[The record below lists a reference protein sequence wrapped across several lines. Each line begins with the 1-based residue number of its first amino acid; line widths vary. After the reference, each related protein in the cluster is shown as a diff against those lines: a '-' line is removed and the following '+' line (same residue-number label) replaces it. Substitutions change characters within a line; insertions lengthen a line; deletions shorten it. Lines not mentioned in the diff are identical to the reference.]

1 MKLHLNITIPNW
13 LDRIFAWP
21 VLVYRKRKFGQP
33 YRKIRLTEGKFTI
46 VDPDVF
52 YRLNI
57 FQWCAAGRD
66 QSFYAVR
73 FLNNSDKG
81 IRLISMH
88 RELMNFPIGL
98 FVDHHNGN
106 TLDNRMANLRLAT
119 RSQNL
124 CNRRKTSSKTSSRFR
139 GVTFRKHA
147 SKWSARIRYLGKEI
161 WLGLFDSEIEAARA
175 YDEAAKKYHGEF
187 ARLNLSR

>member
-1 MKLHLNITIPNW
+1 MKLRLTVSIPNW
-13 LDRIFAWP
+13 LDRICTWP
-21 VLVYRKRKFGQP
+21 VLWYRKHKFGQP
-33 YRKIRLTEGKFTI
+33 YRKIRLTEGKITI

-52 YRLNI
+52 YRLNN

-73 FLNNSDKG
+73 FLNNANKG

-88 RELMNFPIGL
+88 RELMNFPVGL
-98 FVDHHNGN
+98 FVDHHNGDS
-106 TLDNRMANLRLAT
+106 LDNRITNLRIAT

-139 GVTFRKHA
+139 GVTFRKNVG
-147 SKWSARIRYLGKEI
+147 KWAARIRYLGKEI
-161 WLGLFDSEIEAARA
+161 WLGLFDSEIDAAKA

-187 ARLNLSR
+187 ARLNLCG

>member
-1 MKLHLNITIPNW
+1 MKLHLTVSIPNW
-13 LDRIFAWP
+13 LDRICTWP
-21 VLVYRKRKFGQP
+21 VLWYRKHKFGQP
-33 YRKIRLTEGKFTI
+33 YRKIRLTEGKITI

-52 YRLNI
+52 YRLNN

-73 FLNNSDKG
+73 FLNNANKG

-88 RELMNFPIGL
+88 RELMNFPVGL
-98 FVDHHNGN
+98 FVDHHNGDS
-106 TLDNRMANLRLAT
+106 LDNRITNLRIAT

-139 GVTFRKHA
+139 GVTFRKNVG
-147 SKWSARIRYLGKEI
+147 KWAARIRYLGKEI
-161 WLGLFDSEIEAARA
+161 WLGLFDSEIDAAKA

-187 ARLNLSR
+187 ARLNLCG